1 MAPIFRKARQNRIF
15 KDVVDQVGD
24 AILDGQIQVGDRL
37 PAEREMCELFGVSR
51 GTLREAL
58 RVLEEKGLIEVRLGV
73 GGGAVVKGANGDRI
87 TESLAMLIRS
97 GEISLEHL
105 AEFRMDVEGAVSGI
119 AATCAGKGDVDRLN
133 VLLAEAEAH
142 YRNGIS
148 RWNDFVRVDEKIHM
162 ALAEITGNP
171 IYRFILRTVH
181 DNIHRY
187 YDRFLARGE
196 DELRENYQDLCSIV
210 TAVAQGDAG
219 KARSLAQSH
228 VKRFSRYM
236 EKNKR
241 SSTPTE
247 QPDRR
252 HLMDAHQEKN
262 IIEEAAALAEAWQ
275 TRANELLTSEE
286 KGIQAQMKRLLTHPM
301 DKVVLT
307 QMIDRSFRS
316 HDNKRVADQVNS
328 ILSYHGVP
336 DFFSRVEKLLIQ
348 MFLGLGRHL
357 PALSVPK
364 MIETMRHNSSRAI
377 IPGEAETLHAHLTKR
392 KSQGVRM
399 NINHL
404 GEALLG
410 EEEASRRLQ
419 TYIQDMKNPDIE
431 YISVKISTI
440 YSQISSLALD
450 HTVSVLKER
459 LSALYRE
466 ARGNYFTRSDGSRVP
481 KFVNLDMEEYR
492 DLEITYQAFIQTLD
506 QAEFK
511 DLSAGIVL
519 QAYLPDA
526 HPIQKD
532 LTRWARARVAAGG
545 APVKL
550 RIVKGA
556 NMEMEQ
562 LESSL
567 FNWPLAP
574 YDNKLEVDANYK
586 RMVAYGMVPENI
598 RAVNLGVASHN
609 LFELA
614 YAQKLAQAHQVTD
627 CFYFEMLEGM
637 ADHVRRALCEMSGDV
652 LLYAPVA
659 TRDEFI
665 NAIAYLVR
673 RLDEN
678 TAPENFLRYSPDL
691 KVGSKEW
698 LFLKKGF
705 LESCKHRDKAGLG
718 PKRTQN
724 RNTEV
729 FPEKMGTFYANE
741 FNNEPDTDWS
751 LPANRSWAQGIRG
764 RWKKS
769 AGDPVVEIPVVVAGQ
784 EFAADRQTRACLD
797 PSQFQEKVCV
807 ARYAMATDADVDTAV
822 ETARADP
829 DGWRALT
836 QAQRHDALCRVAMEL
851 RKARGDLIGAAAA
864 NTGKIFSE
872 ADVEVSEAI
881 DFAEFYPHSARA
893 FDEIKTVRSA
903 GRGVGLVISP
913 WNFPI
918 AIPCGGMVATL
929 AAGNTVIF
937 KPASDAVLVAWEL
950 CQCFWRAGIS
960 KNVLQFLPCSGA
972 TTGGRLTAHP
982 DVDFVIL
989 TGGTDTGLKI
999 LQQRPGI
1006 YLAAETG
1013 GKNAT
1018 IVTATADRDQSI
1030 KNVIYSAFGNC
1041 GQKCSATSLLIL
1053 EKEIYDDPHY
1063 RRQLVDAA
1071 KSFKLGS
1078 AWAFENKMAALI
1090 KPPAGDL
1097 ERALTT
1103 LEPGESW
1110 ALKPEMSDN
1119 NPHLWTPGIKWD
1131 VQPGSYTHM
1140 TEFFGSLLGVMR
1152 ADDLDHAIALV
1163 NQTGYG
1169 LTSGLECLDER
1180 EQDQWKDQIFAGN
1193 LYVNRGTTGA
1203 ITLRQPFG
1211 GMGKSALGP
1220 GLKAGSPDYVAQFM
1234 DFTEIA
1240 PPRTGVIQKES
1251 AILRM
1256 ALEWRQK
1263 VNWGLLEPYGG
1274 DLDKTIRAI
1283 KSYLFHT
1290 EQTFS
1295 REQDHF
1301 HLRGQDNLL
1310 RYLPVGKV
1318 VIRIHERDTL
1328 FEVLARLAAARISGC
1343 TPVVSIPTGLGNA
1356 VTTFLFSREGKA
1368 LTAGAQVLFQHHKA
1382 LADMMPEVDRIRYG
1396 APDRVPPEV
1405 FAAAA
1410 KTGFYISRTPVMME
1424 GRLELLQYFQQQS
1437 ICNNYHRYGNLGA
1450 RALIN

>member
-1 MAPIFRKARQNRIF
+1 MNAH
-15 KDVVDQVGD
+15 
-24 AILDGQIQVGDRL
+24 
-37 PAEREMCELFGVSR
+37 REE
-51 GTLREAL
+51 
-58 RVLEEKGLIEVRLGV
+58 
-73 GGGAVVKGANGDRI
+73 
-87 TESLAMLIRS
+87 
-97 GEISLEHL
+97 
-105 AEFRMDVEGAVSGI
+105 
-119 AATCAGKGDVDRLN
+119 
-133 VLLAEAEAH
+133 
-142 YRNGIS
+142 
-148 RWNDFVRVDEKIHM
+148 
-162 ALAEITGNP
+162 
-171 IYRFILRTVH
+171 
-181 DNIHRY
+181 NI
-187 YDRFLARGE
+187 
-196 DELRENYQDLCSIV
+196 V
-210 TAVAQGDAG
+210 
-219 KARSLAQSH
+219 
-228 VKRFSRYM
+228 
-236 EKNKR
+236 
-241 SSTPTE
+241 
-247 QPDRR
+247 
-252 HLMDAHQEKN
+252 
-262 IIEEAAALAEAWQ
+262 EEAAALAESWQ

-307 QMIDRSFRS
+307 RMIDRSFRS
-316 HDNKRVADQVNS
+316 HDNRRVADQVNH
-328 ILSYHGVP
+328 ILTHHGVP

-364 MIETMRHNSSRAI
+364 MIETMRDSSSRAI
-377 IPGEAETLHAHLTKR
+377 IPGEAEALHAHLARR

-419 TYIQDMKNPDIE
+419 TYVRDMKNPDIE

-440 YSQISSLALD
+440 YSQINSLALD

-459 LSALYRE
+459 LTALYRE
-466 ARGNYFTRSDGSRVP
+466 ARANHFVRRDGTRVP

-526 HPIQKD
+526 HLIQKD
-532 LTRWARARVAAGG
+532 LTRWARARVAGGG

-586 RMVAYGMVPENI
+586 RMVTYGMVPENI

-614 YAQKLAQAHQVTD
+614 YAHTLAQARGVTH

-659 TRDEFI
+659 TREEFI

-678 TAPENFLRYSPDL
+678 TSPENFLRYSPDL
-691 KVGSKEW
+691 TVGSKEW
-698 LFLKKGF
+698 LYLKKGF
-705 LESCKHRDKAGLG
+705 IDACKYRDKAALG
-718 PKRTQN
+718 PKRTQD

-729 FPEKMGTFYANE
+729 FPETIGTFHTNE
-741 FNNEPDTDWS
+741 FSNEPDTDWS
-751 LPANRSWAQGIRG
+751 LPANRRWAQGIRD
-764 RWKKS
+764 RWKK
-769 AGDPVVEIPVVVAGQ
+769 GTDDTVIEIPVVVAG
-784 EFAADRQTRACLD
+784 EALTADRPTRAFMD
-797 PSQFQEKVCV
+797 PSQFHENVLV
-807 ARYAMATDADVDTAV
+807 ARTAMATDADVDRAV
-822 ETARADP
+822 ETARSDP
-829 DGWRALT
+829 DGWRRLT
-836 QAQRHDALCRVAMEL
+836 PARRHEMLGRVAMEL

-864 NTGKIFSE
+864 STGKVFTE

-881 DFAEFYPHSARA
+881 DFAEFYPHSATA
-893 FDEIKTVRSA
+893 FHHIQTVRA
-903 GRGVGLVISP
+903 TGRGVGLVISP

-918 AIPCGGMVATL
+918 AIPCGGLVTTL
-929 AAGNTVIF
+929 AAGNTAIF
-937 KPASDAVLVAWEL
+937 KPASDAVPVAWEL
-950 CQCFWRAGIS
+950 CQCFWRAGVS
-960 KNVLQFLPCSGA
+960 RNVLQFVPCSGA
-972 TTGGRLTAHP
+972 TTGSRLTAHA

-999 LQQRPGI
+999 LDQRPGI

-1053 EKEIYDDPHY
+1053 EKEVYDDPHY

-1071 KSFKLGS
+1071 QSVKVGS

-1090 KPPAGDL
+1090 HPPAGDL
-1097 ERALTT
+1097 HKALTT

-1110 ALKPEMSDN
+1110 ALKPEMVDG
-1119 NPHLWTPGIKWD
+1119 NPHLWSPGIKWD
-1131 VQPGSYTHM
+1131 VQPGSFTHM
-1140 TEFFGSLLGVMR
+1140 TEFFGALLGVMR
-1152 ADDLDHAIALV
+1152 ADDLDQAIALV

-1169 LTSGLECLDER
+1169 LTSGLESLDER
-1180 EQDQWKDQIFAGN
+1180 EQERWKERAFAGN
-1193 LYVNRGTTGA
+1193 LYINRGTTGA

-1234 DFTEIA
+1234 EFTEIA
-1240 PPRTGVIQKES
+1240 PPRIGVIETES

-1263 VNWGLLEPYGG
+1263 VNWGMLEPYRE
-1274 DLDKTIRAI
+1274 DLDKTIHAI
-1283 KSYLFHT
+1283 KSYLFQV
-1290 EQTFS
+1290 EQKFS
-1295 REQDHF
+1295 REQDFF
-1301 HLRGQDNLL
+1301 HLRGQDNIL
-1310 RYLPVGKV
+1310 RYLPIGTV
-1318 VIRIHERDTL
+1318 VIRIHPNDTL
-1328 FEVLARLAAARISGC
+1328 FDVLARLAAARISGC
-1343 TPVVSIPTGLGNA
+1343 TPLVSIPPGLENA
-1356 VTTFLFSREGKA
+1356 VTAFLSSREGRQITD
-1368 LTAGAQVLFQHHKA
+1368 TAPVLFQHDRA
-1382 LADMMPEVDRIRYG
+1382 LVEMMPKVDRIRY
-1396 APDRVPPEV
+1396 AAADRVPQDV

-1424 GRLELLQYFQQQS
+1424 GRLELIQYFQQQS
-1437 ICNNYHRYGNLGA
+1437 ICNNYHRYGNLGE
-1450 RALIN
+1450 RALIQ